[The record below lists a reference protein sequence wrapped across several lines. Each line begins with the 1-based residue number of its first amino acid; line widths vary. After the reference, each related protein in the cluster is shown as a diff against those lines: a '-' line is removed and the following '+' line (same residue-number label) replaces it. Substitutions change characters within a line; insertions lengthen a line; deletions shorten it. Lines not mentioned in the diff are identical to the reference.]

1 MNTSMQDGRRLS
13 RAVEKAVKSEQTK
26 AMPRR
31 TIVFASLL
39 LGAAAAA
46 GAQTPDFVKRLN
58 EATTLKCEFTLMAT
72 GTWAKTGE
80 PSSESKPV
88 KLVLGFDQISTD
100 DGTANVSG
108 SFGAPYIIARFS
120 GGYLHFMQVGSSG
133 FLYTTT
139 VFDKVARP
147 GRLRA
152 VHTRHEYT
160 EVSLPGYT
168 SRPEQYYGDCEVG
181 F

>member
-1 MNTSMQDGRRLS
+1 MLP
-13 RAVEKAVKSEQTK
+13 
-26 AMPRR
+26 AMLL
-31 TIVFASLL
+31 ALL
-39 LGAAAAA
+39 LIAAVPA
-46 GAQTPDFVKRLN
+46 GAQTPDLGKRLV
-58 EATTLKCEFTLMAT
+58 EAVTLKCEFTLMAT

-80 PSSESKPV
+80 TSSESKPA
-88 KLVLGFDQISTD
+88 KLVLGFEQISTD
-100 DGTANVSG
+100 DGTANVTG
-108 SFGAPYIIARFS
+108 SFGAPHIIARFS
-120 GGYLHFMQVGSSG
+120 GGYLHFMQMGSAG

-139 VFDKVARP
+139 VFDKIARP

-152 VHTRHEYT
+152 AHSRHEYT